1 MSLPKPHE
9 QSFCYRSICFIGL
22 ELKLSVMRLYFCLVL
37 PLLRASGK
45 DKTMKRIP
53 KTPIEF
59 DYDLWTTEDGKCM
72 VRVKLTGEV
81 TEVDR
86 DVMRILRTE
95 EKKMRRSYAEETSDN
110 DEDNHR
116 IVLSI
121 DELPDDTQSST
132 WLADPADFEK
142 EVTMSMLERELV
154 RSLTPKQ
161 QGVYFACILGGMS
174 YAKYAALVGTSYQ
187 GIQQTVALIRK
198 KAQKIFF

>member
-59 DYDLWTTEDGKCM
+59 DYDLWTTEDGKFM

-81 TEVDR
+81 TEVNH
-86 DVMRILRTE
+86 DVMRILRAE
-95 EKKMRRSYAEETSDN
+95 EKRLRRSLASAVGEDETNTMPTVMSYDA
-110 DEDNHR
+110 
-116 IVLSI
+116 
-121 DELPDDTQSST
+121 LPDDDVRESV
-132 WLADPADFEK
+132 WLADPASIESDVLTDIFIE
-142 EVTMSMLERELV
+142 EFCRELV
-154 RSLTPKQ
+154 HTQAAFFKECLINGKSFKDFSEEYGVERTTLWRWQKQ
-161 QGVYFACILGGMS
+161 IREKIQKYF
-174 YAKYAALVGTSYQ
+174 
-187 GIQQTVALIRK
+187 
-198 KAQKIFF
+198 